1 MTYALVDLSRASAD
15 ADAEPW
21 DEMVTGDGHVRAHWQ
36 GFISSGAS
44 DSASLEER
52 WDAGRRL
59 LFQNGVTYHAYAD
72 PQGVE
77 RPWPLDPIPLLLP
90 QSEWQMIAEGLRQR
104 ARLLDRALVDL
115 YGEQTLLHDGV
126 LPAGLVLGDPGFLR
140 ACHGVTLPTG
150 SRLTLIATDL
160 VRDRDGIWR
169 VLASRTQAPT
179 GTGYTLENRVVM
191 SQTLAESFRG
201 CNVERLSPF
210 FEQLRQTLISLAPR
224 NSGPDGCPRLVLLT
238 PGPLNEA
245 YFEHAF
251 LARHLGLTLVEGAD
265 LTVRD
270 QAVYLKT
277 LGGLERID
285 AILRRVDDDFCDPL
299 ELRPDSILGVPG
311 LAEAVRAG
319 NVVVCNSLGSGL
331 TDSVALQPWM
341 GALSRHLLGEA
352 PLLADVPTF
361 WGGDARQRAE
371 MVAGLDRLV
380 FRPAYSSLGHRTI
393 YGPELDHAGRAEL
406 AANIRRRPQDW
417 VAQAP
422 IVPSTA
428 PVWRD
433 GKKVARPLVLRAFTC
448 ATADG
453 DWMVMPGG
461 LARISAD
468 ERFASVTLQTG
479 AGAKDVWIVGASID
493 QPQRRRGGGSVIM
506 PDGAGDTGPRMG
518 DLPSRAAD
526 HLFWVGRYAERADT
540 AVRVL
545 RAAARRLS
553 DDAHPGAEE
562 ELVPLLRLMGFIG
575 MIPTE
580 IASLPQTDAG
590 RGMRQALEI
599 VADRANPGGLR
610 ATMERLRRAATGVRN
625 RLPGEFSRV
634 LMVLDNVASQPLK
647 TDPAAMHLRLD
658 EVSRLL
664 ASLVGLELDGMSRG
678 PAWRFLVLG
687 RRLERAIGIVGAFN
701 GCGLGSGSA
710 GAVAALS
717 VLLELAAA
725 GAAYRDRHPVGI
737 RRESVLSLLLAD
749 DEHPRS
755 LAFQI
760 KTVRRQLDKLPV
772 IDGEELE
779 ISPTKLAHDL
789 LETAA
794 RLVADPQPT
803 RDPTAL
809 ADLTDRLGRLLPEIS
824 NLLSQAYFSHVFARP
839 T

>member
-1 MTYALVDLSRASAD
+1 MADNPRGSAGTS
-15 ADAEPW
+15 AEPW

-36 GFISSGAS
+36 SFISSGAA
-44 DSASLEER
+44 DSASMEER

-72 PQGVE
+72 PQGVD
-77 RPWPLDPIPLLLP
+77 RPWPLDPIPLLMP

-104 ARLLDRALVDL
+104 ARLLDRVLADL
-115 YGEQTLLHDGV
+115 YGAQTLIRDGM
-126 LPAGLVLGDPGFLR
+126 LPPALVLGDPGFLR
-140 ACHGVTLPTG
+140 ACHGMELPPG
-150 SRLTLIATDL
+150 SRLTLVATDM
-160 VRDRDGIWR
+160 VRDSDGIWR

-191 SQTLAESFRG
+191 SQTLAQSFRG

-210 FEQLRQTLISLAPR
+210 FEQLRQTLINLAPR
-224 NSGPDGCPRLVLLT
+224 RSGPDGCPRLVLLT

-285 AILRRVDDDFCDPL
+285 VILRRVDDDFCDPL
-299 ELRPDSILGVPG
+299 ELRPDSALGVAG
-311 LAEAVRAG
+311 LVEAVRAG
-319 NVVVCNSLGSGL
+319 NVAVCNSLGSGL
-331 TDSVALQPWM
+331 TDSVALMPWM
-341 GALSRHLLGEA
+341 GSLTRHMLGEA
-352 PLLADVPTF
+352 PLLADVPSY

-380 FRPAYSSLGHRTI
+380 FRPAYSSMGHRTTF
-393 YGPELDHAGRAEL
+393 GPELDAAARAEL
-406 AANIRRRPQDW
+406 TSSLRRRPQDW
-417 VAQAP
+417 VAQEP
-422 IVPSTA
+422 VVPSTA

-433 GKKVARPLVLRAFTC
+433 GKKVARPLVLRAFAC
-448 ATADG
+448 ATPDG

-479 AGAKDVWIVGASID
+479 AGAKDVWIVGASLG
-493 QPQRRRGGGSVIM
+493 QPQRRRGTATVM
-506 PDGAGDTGPRMG
+506 PDGGGDSGPRAG

-526 HLFWVGRYAERADT
+526 HLFWVGRYAERADA
-540 AVRVL
+540 AVRTL
-545 RAAARRLS
+545 RSAARRLS

-562 ELVPLLRLMGFIG
+562 ELVPLLRLMGFGG
-575 MIPTE
+575 MIPLE
-580 IASLPQTDAG
+580 IAGLPQADAV

-599 VADRANPGGLR
+599 VADPANPGGMR
-610 ATMERLRRAATGVRN
+610 ATMERLRRAAAGVRD

-634 LMVLDNVASQPLK
+634 LTVLGNVAAKPMK
-647 TDPAAMHLRLD
+647 TDPAGMHLHLD
-658 EVSRLL
+658 ELSRLL
-664 ASLVGLELDGMSRG
+664 ASLIGLELDGMSRG

-701 GCGLGSGSA
+701 GSGLGPGTA
-710 GAVAALS
+710 GTVASLS

-737 RRESVLSLLLAD
+737 RREPVLSLLLAD
-749 DEHPRS
+749 DDHPRS

-760 KTVRRQLDKLPV
+760 KTVQRQLRSLPP
-772 IDGEELE
+772 IGGDLLE
-779 ISPTKLAHDL
+779 VSPTKLAQDL

-794 RLVADPQPT
+794 HMVTDPQPT

-824 NLLSQAYFSHVFARP
+824 NLLSQAYFSHVFAR
-839 T
+839 TT

>member
-1 MTYALVDLSRASAD
+1 MTYALAEPFRDNAA
-15 ADAEPW
+15 AHAEPW

-36 GFISSGAS
+36 GFISSGAA
-44 DSASLEER
+44 DGASMSER
-52 WDAGRRL
+52 WDAGQRL

-90 QSEWQMIAEGLRQR
+90 QSEWHMIAEGLRQR
-104 ARLLDRALVDL
+104 ARLLDRVLADL
-115 YGEQTLLHDGV
+115 YGEQTLVRDGM
-126 LPAGLVLGDPGFLR
+126 LPPALVLGDPGFLR
-140 ACHGVTLPTG
+140 ACHGLNLPAG
-150 SRLTLIATDL
+150 SRLTLIATDM

-191 SQTLAESFRG
+191 SQTLAEAFRG

-210 FEQLRQTLISLAPR
+210 FEQLRQTLITLAPR
-224 NSGPDGCPRLVLLT
+224 RSGPDGCPRMALLT

-285 AILRRVDDDFCDPL
+285 VILRRVDDDFCDPL

-311 LAEAVRAG
+311 LLEAVRAG
-319 NVVVCNSLGSGL
+319 NVMVCNSLGSGL
-331 TDSVALQPWM
+331 TNSVALIPWM
-341 GALSRHLLGEA
+341 GALSRQVLGEA
-352 PLLADVPTF
+352 PLLADVPTY

-380 FRPAYSSLGHRTI
+380 FRPAFSSLGHRTSF
-393 YGPELDHAGRAEL
+393 GPELTAAARQEL
-406 AANIRRRPQDW
+406 AASLRRRPQDW
-417 VAQAP
+417 VAQEP

-448 ATADG
+448 ATPDG
-453 DWMVMPGG
+453 DWTVMPGG

-479 AGAKDVWIVGASID
+479 AGAKDVWIVGATIG
-493 QPQRRRGGGSVIM
+493 QPQRRRGSAAMM
-506 PDGAGDTGPRMG
+506 PDGGGDTGPRTG

-526 HLFWVGRYAERADT
+526 HLFWVGRYAERADA
-540 AVRVL
+540 AVRTL
-545 RAAARRLS
+545 RAAARRLT

-562 ELVPLLRLMGFIG
+562 ELVPLLRLMGFTG
-575 MIPTE
+575 MIPME
-580 IASLPQTDAG
+580 ISGLPQADAA

-599 VADRANPGGLR
+599 VADPANPGGLR
-610 ATMERLRRAATGVRN
+610 ATMERLRRAASGVRD

-634 LMVLDNVASQPLK
+634 LTVLGDVASQPLK
-647 TDPAAMHLRLD
+647 AEPAAMQLRLD

-664 ASLVGLELDGMSRG
+664 ASLIGLELDGMSRG

-701 GCGLGSGSA
+701 GCGLGSGTA
-710 GAVAALS
+710 GTVASLS

-725 GAAYRDRHPVGI
+725 GAAYRDQHPVGI
-737 RRESVLSLLLAD
+737 RREPVLSLLLAD

-760 KTVRRQLDKLPV
+760 KTVQRQLVKLPP
-772 IDGEELE
+772 IDAEGLE
-779 ISPTKLAHDL
+779 VSPTKLANDL

-794 RLVADPQPT
+794 GMVADPQPT

-824 NLLSQAYFSHVFARP
+824 NLLSQAYFSHVFAR
-839 T
+839 TT

>member
-1 MTYALVDLSRASAD
+1 MADPPRGSAGLS
-15 ADAEPW
+15 AEPW
-21 DEMVTGDGHVRAHWQ
+21 DEMVTGDGQVRAHWQ
-36 GFISSGAS
+36 SFISSGAS
-44 DSASLEER
+44 DSASMEER

-90 QSEWQMIAEGLRQR
+90 QSEWLMIARGVQQR
-104 ARLLDRALVDL
+104 ARLLDRVLVDF
-115 YGEQTLLHDGV
+115 YGPQRLLRDGV

-140 ACHGVTLPTG
+140 ACHGLTLPTG
-150 SRLTLIATDL
+150 SRLTLLATDM
-160 VRDRDGIWR
+160 VRDRDGVWR
-169 VLASRTQAPT
+169 VLSSRTQAPT
-179 GTGYTLENRVVM
+179 GTGYTLENRVVL
-191 SQTLAESFRG
+191 SQTLAQSFRA

-210 FEQLRQTLISLAPR
+210 FEQLRQTLVALAPR
-224 NSGPDGCPRLVLLT
+224 QSGPDGCPRLVLLT

-285 AILRRVDDDFCDPL
+285 VILRRVDDDFCDPL
-299 ELRPDSILGVPG
+299 ELRSDSILGVAG
-311 LAEAVRAG
+311 LLEAVRAG
-319 NVVVCNSLGSGL
+319 NVVVCNGLGSGV
-331 TDSVALQPWM
+331 TDSVALTPWM
-341 GALSRHLLGEA
+341 GELSRHLLGEE
-352 PLLADVPTF
+352 PLLADVPTY

-380 FRPAYSSLGHRTI
+380 FRPAYSTLGHRPTF
-393 YGPELDHAGRAEL
+393 GPELDHAGRAEL

-417 VAQAP
+417 VAQEP
-422 IVPSTA
+422 VTPSTA

-433 GKKVARPLVLRAFTC
+433 GRKLARPLVLRAFAC
-448 ATADG
+448 ATPDG

-468 ERFASVTLQTG
+468 DRFASVSLQTG
-479 AGAKDVWIVGASID
+479 AGAKDVWITGAAGTN
-493 QPQRRRGGGSVIM
+493 PQRRRGASPLM
-506 PDGAGDTGPRMG
+506 PDGTGDTGPRTG

-526 HLFWVGRYAERADT
+526 HLFWVGRYAERADN
-540 AVRVL
+540 AVRIL

-562 ELVPLLRLMGFIG
+562 ELLPLLRLMGFTG
-575 MIPTE
+575 MIPAE
-580 IASLPQTDAG
+580 ISGLPQADAV

-599 VADRANPGGLR
+599 VADRGNPGGLR
-610 ATMERLRRAATGVRN
+610 ATMDRLRRAASGVRD

-634 LMVLDNVASQPLK
+634 LTVLDEVSARPVK
-647 TDPAAMHLRLD
+647 ADPAAMHLHLD
-658 EVSRLL
+658 KISRLL
-664 ASLVGLELDGMSRG
+664 ASLIGLELDGMSRG

-687 RRLERAIGIVGAFN
+687 RRLERAIGIVGAFH
-701 GCGLGSGSA
+701 GCGLGAGTSA
-710 GAVAALS
+710 PVAALS

-725 GAAYRDRHPVGI
+725 ATAYRERHPVGI
-737 RRESVLSLLLAD
+737 RREQVLSLLLAD
-749 DEHPRS
+749 KEHPRS

-760 KTVRRQLDKLPV
+760 KTVQRQLEKLPV
-772 IDGEELE
+772 VEGETPAT
-779 ISPTKLAHDL
+779 SPSRQAFDL
-789 LETAA
+789 LDAA
-794 RLVADPQPT
+794 AGLVADPQPA

-809 ADLTDRLGRLLPEIS
+809 AALAERLGRLLPEIS
-824 NLLSQAYFSHVFARP
+824 NLLSQAYFSHVFAR
-839 T
+839 TT

>member
-1 MTYALVDLSRASAD
+1 
-15 ADAEPW
+15 
-21 DEMVTGDGHVRAHWQ
+21 MVTGDGHVRAHWQ

-44 DSASLEER
+44 DAASMEER

-90 QSEWQMIAEGLRQR
+90 QSEWQMIAEGVVQR
-104 ARLLDRALVDL
+104 ARLLDRVLVDL
-115 YGEQTLLHDGV
+115 YGEQRLIRDGV
-126 LPAGLVLGDPGFLR
+126 LPASLVLGDPAFLR
-140 ACHGVTLPTG
+140 ACHGMNVPVG
-150 SRLTLIATDL
+150 SRLTLIATDM

-169 VLASRTQAPT
+169 VLACRTQAPT
-179 GTGYTLENRVVM
+179 GTGYALENRVVLG
-191 SQTLAESFRG
+191 QTLAESFRS
-201 CNVERLSPF
+201 CNVERLTPF
-210 FEQLRQTLISLAPR
+210 FEQLRQTLSALAPR
-224 NSGPDGCPRLVLLT
+224 RSGPDGSPRLVLLT

-251 LARHLGLTLVEGAD
+251 LARHLGLILVEGAD

-285 AILRRVDDDFCDPL
+285 VILRRVDDDFCDPL

-311 LAEAVRAG
+311 LVEAVRAG
-319 NVVVCNSLGSGL
+319 NVTVCNGLGSGL
-331 TDSVALQPWM
+331 TDSVALLPRM
-341 GALSRHLLGEA
+341 ADLSRHLLGEA
-352 PLLADVPTF
+352 PLLADVPTL

-380 FRPAYSSLGHRTI
+380 FRPAYSSFGHKAT
-393 YGPELDHAGRAEL
+393 YGCDLDAAGRAEL
-406 AANIRRRPQDW
+406 AASIRRRPQNW
-417 VAQAP
+417 VAQEP
-422 IVPSTA
+422 VVPSTA

-433 GKKVARPLVLRAFTC
+433 GRKIARPLVLRAFAC
-448 ATADG
+448 ATPDG

-468 ERFASVTLQTG
+468 ERYASVSLQTG
-479 AGAKDVWIVGASID
+479 AGAKDVWIVGATIG
-493 QPQRRRGGGSVIM
+493 QPTRRRGSSIPM
-506 PDGAGDTGPRMG
+506 LPDGTGDTGPRAG

-540 AVRVL
+540 AVRIL

-562 ELVPLLRLMGFIG
+562 ELVPLLRLMGFVG
-575 MIPTE
+575 MIPQE
-580 IASLPQTDAG
+580 IASLPQADAV

-599 VADRANPGGLR
+599 VADRSNPGGLR
-610 ATMERLRRAATGVRN
+610 ATMDRLRRAAAGVRD

-634 LMVLDNVASQPLK
+634 LAVLDDVASRPLK
-647 TDPAAMHLRLD
+647 ADPAAVHLRLD
-658 EVSRLL
+658 EISRLL

-678 PAWRFLVLG
+678 PAWHFLVLG
-687 RRLERAIGIVGAFN
+687 RRLERAIGIVGAFS
-701 GCGLGSGSA
+701 GCGLGSGTA
-710 GAVAALS
+710 GTVAALS

-760 KTVRRQLDKLPV
+760 KTVQRQLRKLPA
-772 IDGEELE
+772 IDAEGLE
-779 ISPTKLAHDL
+779 VSPTKLAHDL

-794 RLVADPQPT
+794 FMVADPQPT
-803 RDPTAL
+803 RDPLAL

>member
-1 MTYALVDLSRASAD
+1 
-15 ADAEPW
+15 
-21 DEMVTGDGHVRAHWQ
+21 MVTGDGHVRAHWQ

-44 DSASLEER
+44 DAASMEER

-90 QSEWQMIAEGLRQR
+90 QSEWQMIAEGVAQR
-104 ARLLDRALVDL
+104 ARLLERVLGDL
-115 YGEQTLLHDGV
+115 YGEQRLIRDGV
-126 LPAGLVLGDPGFLR
+126 LPASLVLGDPAFLR
-140 ACHGVTLPTG
+140 ACHGLDVPAG
-150 SRLTLIATDL
+150 SRLTLVATDL

-169 VLASRTQAPT
+169 VLACRTQAPT
-179 GTGYTLENRVVM
+179 GTGYALENRVVLG
-191 SQTLAESFRG
+191 QTLAESFRS
-201 CNVERLSPF
+201 CNVERLTPF
-210 FEQLRQTLISLAPR
+210 FEQLRQTLSALAPR
-224 NSGPDGCPRLVLLT
+224 RSGPDGSPRLVLLT

-251 LARHLGLTLVEGAD
+251 LARHLGLILVEGAD

-285 AILRRVDDDFCDPL
+285 VILRRVDDDFCDPL

-311 LAEAVRAG
+311 LVEAVRAG
-319 NVVVCNSLGSGL
+319 NVMVCNGLGSGL
-331 TDSVALQPWM
+331 TDSVALLPWM

-352 PLLADVPTF
+352 PLLAEVPTL

-380 FRPAYSSLGHRTI
+380 FRPAYSSFGHKAT
-393 YGPELDHAGRAEL
+393 YGCDLDAAGRADL
-406 AANIRRRPQDW
+406 AAALRRRPQDW
-417 VAQAP
+417 VAQEP
-422 IVPSTA
+422 VVPSTA

-433 GKKVARPLVLRAFTC
+433 GRKIARPLVLRAFAC
-448 ATADG
+448 ATPEG
-453 DWMVMPGG
+453 DWMVMSGG

-468 ERFASVTLQTG
+468 ERFASVSLQTG
-479 AGAKDVWIVGASID
+479 AGAKDVWIVGATIG
-493 QPQRRRGGGSVIM
+493 QTPRRRGSGPPM
-506 PDGAGDTGPRMG
+506 LPDGTGDTGPRAG

-526 HLFWVGRYAERADT
+526 HLFWVGRYAERADM

-562 ELVPLLRLMGFIG
+562 ELVPLLRLMGFVG
-575 MIPTE
+575 MIPQE
-580 IASLPQTDAG
+580 IASLPQTDAV

-599 VADRANPGGLR
+599 VADRSNPGGLR
-610 ATMERLRRAATGVRN
+610 ATMDRLRRAAAGVRD

-634 LMVLDNVASQPLK
+634 LAVLDDVASRPLK
-647 TDPAAMHLRLD
+647 ADPAAVHLRLD
-658 EVSRLL
+658 EISRLL

-678 PAWRFLVLG
+678 PAWHFLVLG
-687 RRLERAIGIVGAFN
+687 RRLERAIGIVGGFT
-701 GCGLGSGSA
+701 GCGLGSGTA

-760 KTVRRQLDKLPV
+760 KTVQRQLRKLPV
-772 IDGEELE
+772 IDAEGLE
-779 ISPTKLAHDL
+779 VSPTKLAHDL

-794 RLVADPQPT
+794 FMVADPQPT
-803 RDPTAL
+803 RDPLAL
-809 ADLTDRLGRLLPEIS
+809 ADLTDRLTRLLPEIS